1 MANVKDLRAKT
12 DDQLNDQIIALK
24 KESMNLRF
32 QQTGGQ
38 LTNTA
43 RMRQVKREV
52 AQIKTI
58 LTERKAGS
66 KEEKDAQT
74 YFAGC
79 SRQRQNGQDGR
90 R

>member
-52 AQIKTI
+52 ARIKTI

-66 KEEKDAQT
+66 KE
-74 YFAGC
+74 
-79 SRQRQNGQDGR
+79 
-90 R
+90 